1 MFSSQG
7 RAPSDLKE
15 IEEAIERRDGPL
27 LTRKLDQKCRLIR
40 SYGLQRWDKV
50 DITKLKKFNLK
61 EDLPPQLEPLWAEL
75 SGAQGGFELE
85 QWTYEV
91 LCMDHGLHP
100 PRKFT
105 ETMSHEFS
113 LRDADSATPEAMLAI
128 NAPDEDLDD
137 ARAYADTARHDDPNG
152 WTIGTE
158 VEIFYEKQ
166 VPESEGSPPTG
177 RWHFEDTIFVQV
189 DQMHH
194 PGYIYVLNKRD
205 GEADWV
211 ALDQVRRRLVTP
223 N

>member
-1 MFSSQG
+1 MTSEQLNCVTLAPLRVLTPLPVIEPQRGMLRSPLQLNWNSLSTTMFSSQG

-91 LCMDHGLHP
+91 LRMDHGLQP

-113 LRDADSATPEAMLAI
+113 LRDADSATLEAMLAI

-137 ARAYADTARHDDPNG
+137 ARAYADTARHETFSYERTCHSG
-152 WTIGTE
+152 RGIG
-158 VEIFYEKQ
+158 VGH
-166 VPESEGSPPTG
+166 PEHI
-177 RWHFEDTIFVQV
+177 R
-189 DQMHH
+189 
-194 PGYIYVLNKRD
+194 
-205 GEADWV
+205 A
-211 ALDQVRRRLVTP
+211 
-223 N
+223 